1 MFLYSGKWY
10 SRGDRKLHIK
20 LIRYTETKKKIANL
34 KKTSMHKV
42 HGVEDKVS
50 TNVGRISNP
59 PTGCSIFNSSITQK
73 YMYIYKSQDVVG
85 CE

>member
-50 TNVGRISNP
+50 TNVGRILNP
-59 PTGCSIFNSSITQK
+59 PTGCSIFNSSIAQK